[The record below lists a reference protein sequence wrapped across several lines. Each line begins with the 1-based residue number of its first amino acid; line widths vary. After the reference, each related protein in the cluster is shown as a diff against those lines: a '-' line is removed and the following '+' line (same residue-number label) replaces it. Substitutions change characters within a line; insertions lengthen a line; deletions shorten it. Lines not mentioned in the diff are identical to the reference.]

1 MLDIKFD
8 SSAFTRKIK
17 GIQLGAIP
25 EAQKKSLY
33 KFGFLN
39 KKKLRQEMITG
50 GGKFNNPVPFTL
62 ASPLYKVLD
71 ENEMIFFIRSNVPKG
86 NRPSK
91 YLAPVEYT
99 TGGVNQAYETRF
111 SYWLRNY
118 SGLPALNNKYAIPVM
133 DSPAVQKNQYGNMKA
148 SQYSAVKTGLERFA
162 TGAKKAKGNQY
173 RYFSVP
179 AKSGKKASRIR
190 PMGIYRV
197 KGNSLGLLFTLSTK
211 KPKVKQKFKFVD
223 LTQKFLQK
231 DMPYIF
237 KSELRKQLAQF
248 K

>member
-1 MLDIKFD
+1 MLELKFD
-8 SSAFTRKIK
+8 TSKFTKNLRN
-17 GIQLGAIP
+17 IQFAAIP

-39 KKKLRQEMITG
+39 KKKLKENMRTV
-50 GGKFNNPVPFTL
+50 FRNPVNFTL
-62 ASPLYKVLD
+62 NSPLYKVYD
-71 ENEMIFFIRSNVPKG
+71 ENSMTFFIRSNAPKG
-86 NRPSK
+86 NKPSK
-91 YLAPVEYT
+91 YLAPVEYI
-99 TGGVNQAYETRF
+99 TGGVNDAYETEF

-133 DSPAVQKNQYGNMKA
+133 NSPAVQKDQYGNMKA
-148 SQYSAVKTGLERFA
+148 SQYAAVKSGLERFA
-162 TGAKKAKGNQY
+162 AGAKKAKGNQY

-197 KGNSLGLLFTLSTK
+197 KGNTLGLLFTLTNK
-211 KPKVKQKFKFVD
+211 KPKVP
-223 LTQKFLQK
+223 QKFLFRDETKRNLDK

>member
-1 MLDIKFD
+1 MFSVEFD
-8 SSAFTRKIK
+8 SSKFTRKLRAL
-17 GIQLGAIP
+17 QLGAIP

-39 KKKLRQEMITG
+39 KKKLRQNMQTV
-50 GGKFNNPVPFTL
+50 FRNPVNFTL
-62 ASPLYKVLD
+62 NSPLYKVYD
-71 ENEMIFFIRSNVPKG
+71 ENSMTFFIRSNAPKG
-86 NRPSK
+86 NKPSK
-91 YLAPVEYT
+91 YLAPVEYI
-99 TGGVNQAYETRF
+99 TGGVNESYETKF

-133 DSPAVQKNQYGNMKA
+133 NSPAVQKNQYGNMKP
-148 SQYSAVKTGLERFA
+148 SQYAAVKSGLERFA
-162 TGAKKAKGNQY
+162 AGAKKAKGNQY

-197 KGNSLGLLFTLSTK
+197 KGNTLGLLFTLTTK
-211 KPKVKQKFKFVD
+211 KPQVPQIFQFRG
-223 LTQKFLQK
+223 LTQKHLEK

>member
-1 MLDIKFD
+1 MFDIKFD
-8 SSAFTRKIK
+8 SSSFTKKIK
-17 GIQLGAIP
+17 GLQLGAIP

-39 KKKLRQEMITG
+39 KKKLRQKMISG
-50 GGKFNNPVPFTL
+50 QNKFNKPVPFTL

-99 TGGVNQAYETRF
+99 TGGVNEAYETRF

-118 SGLPALNNKYAIPVM
+118 SGLPALNNKYAIPAM
-133 DSPAVQKNQYGNMKA
+133 KSEAVQKNQYGNMKA
-148 SQYSAVKTGLERFA
+148 SQYSAVKSGLERFA

-179 AKSGKKASRIR
+179 AKSGKKSSRIR

-197 KGNSLGLLFTLSTK
+197 KGSTLGLLFTLSNK
-211 KPKVKQKFKFVD
+211 KPKVAQKFPFVG

>member
-1 MLDIKFD
+1 MFSVEFD
-8 SSAFTRKIK
+8 SSKFTRKLRAL
-17 GIQLGAIP
+17 QLGAIP

-39 KKKLRQEMITG
+39 KKKLKVHMQRTFI
-50 GGKFNNPVPFTL
+50 NPVNFTL
-62 ASPLYKVLD
+62 NSPLYKVLD
-71 ENEMIFFIRSNVPKG
+71 ENEMIFFIRSNAPKG
-86 NRPSK
+86 NKPSK
-91 YLAPVEYT
+91 YLAPVEYI
-99 TGGVNQAYETRF
+99 TGGVNDAYETKF

-133 DSPAVQKNQYGNMKA
+133 NSPAVQKDQYGNMKA
-148 SQYSAVKTGLERFA
+148 SQYAAVKSGLERFA
-162 TGAKKAKGNQY
+162 AGAEKAKGNQY
-173 RYFSVP
+173 RYFAVP
-179 AKSGKKASRIR
+179 AKSGKKASRLR

-197 KGNSLGLLFTLSTK
+197 KGNTLGLLFTLTNK
-211 KPKVKQKFKFVD
+211 KPKVP
-223 LTQKFLQK
+223 QKFLFRDETKRNLDK

>member
-1 MLDIKFD
+1 MLELKFD
-8 SSAFTRKIK
+8 TSKFTKNLRN
-17 GIQLGAIP
+17 IQFAAIP
-25 EAQKKSLY
+25 EPQKKSLY

-39 KKKLRQEMITG
+39 KKKLKVHMQRTFI
-50 GGKFNNPVPFTL
+50 NPVNFTL
-62 ASPLYKVLD
+62 NSPLYKVLD
-71 ENEMIFFIRSNVPKG
+71 ENEMIFFIRSNAPKG
-86 NRPSK
+86 NKPSK
-91 YLAPVEYT
+91 YLAPVEYI
-99 TGGVNQAYETRF
+99 TGGVNDAYETKF

-133 DSPAVQKNQYGNMKA
+133 NSPAVQKDQYGNMKA
-148 SQYSAVKTGLERFA
+148 SQYAAVKSGLERFA
-162 TGAKKAKGNQY
+162 AGAEKAKGNQY

-197 KGNSLGLLFTLSTK
+197 KGNTLGLLFTLTNK
-211 KPKVKQKFKFVD
+211 KPKVP
-223 LTQKFLQK
+223 QKFLFRDETKRNLDK